1 MNATTSSAREGARSD
16 FGGELRY
23 GRAPHPRSTG
33 LRAMRHHAD
42 SASSWP
48 HSAIGHTT
56 HFSFSKCHPCSRLT
70 LSPIFPVAQPSR
82 GIAVHIAIASDKSQ
96 PLIESVRRLPRGPGR
111 KLNSPSAQPNCT
123 TDCLLAQGCAHTT
136 PSDRLVHHHVLDPGP
151 HTCRDSEDDKCEHT
165 DDSPSVPAVSRYQ
178 HHAGLGLDN
187 LANQVRCR
195 HGGTSRQLRYQT
207 VEGGDQLVINSVCCC
222 NLNPPGGGRT
232 HRCLANVRV
241 DRTPTSE
248 ARRVPASCACGR
260 SGRTRG

>member
-1 MNATTSSAREGARSD
+1 MAALLIVA
-16 FGGELRY
+16 
-23 GRAPHPRSTG
+23 
-33 LRAMRHHAD
+33 LRACARCVITQTRPRAGRTAQ
-42 SASSWP
+42 SGTP
-48 HSAIGHTT
+48 P

-195 HGGTSRQLRYQT
+195 HGALRDSCGTKRLKAATSSSSTLFAVAT
-207 VEGGDQLVINSVCCC
+207 SIPPAEVEPIAVWLTFALTGRRRAKRGGYPQAALA
-222 NLNPPGGGRT
+222 GGPVERGVS
-232 HRCLANVRV
+232 HSPRV
-241 DRTPTSE
+241 
-248 ARRVPASCACGR
+248 
-260 SGRTRG
+260 